1 MNSIFLFLSI
11 CFLFIF
17 LIGRVLEKIRVP
29 WVFAALLLG
38 AMLSFPNPFSGILV
52 SEPFVFMAELGMYF
66 LLFMIGM
73 ELNFDELRKSGNFIF
88 KATFF
93 IIFLEAIFGSFLIHF
108 AFNYSWFISFLV
120 SLSFATVGEA
130 ILIPILDEFKIV
142 NTKLGQ
148 SIIGIGVFDDI
159 IEMLLLL
166 IVSVFISTH
175 ETGRIITVI
184 ASLFLLFLL
193 TIGFR
198 GLKKQG
204 EIFRF
209 KNIQTLF
216 FFAIIV
222 FLLFIGIGSLADAA
236 PIGAIL
242 AGISLR
248 NFLPKKRLE
257 LIDSEVKAMAY
268 GLFVP
273 IFFLWVGSTIDFNHV
288 ISFPLAI
295 LSVVLVSNGAKLAG
309 SYLIGHK
316 ELGTKQSILL
326 GVGLSVRFSTSIVII
341 KILLD
346 SGLIDLNLYSI
357 IVASSI
363 VFKFV
368 IPVLFANLIDIWGL
382 GRKQSINP
390 LVQ

>member
-1 MNSIFLFLSI
+1 MNYV
-11 CFLFIF
+11 FIF
-17 LIGRVLEKIRVP
+17 LSTSFFFIFLVGRVLEKIRVP

-38 AMLSFPNPFSGILV
+38 AMLSFPNPFSNILV
-52 SEPFVFMAELGMYF
+52 SESFVFMAELGMYF

-73 ELNFDELRKSGNFIF
+73 ELDLDQLRKSGNFIF

-93 IIFLEAIFGSFLIHF
+93 IIFLEAILGSLLIHF
-108 AFNYSWFISFLV
+108 VFHYSWFISFLV

-130 ILIPILDEFKIV
+130 MLIPILDEFKIV
-142 NTKLGQ
+142 NTRLGQ
-148 SIIGIGVFDDI
+148 SIIGIGVLDDV

-166 IVSVFISTH
+166 TVSVFISTH
-175 ETGRIITVI
+175 EAGRIITVI

-204 EIFRF
+204 EIFKF

-222 FLLFIGIGSLADAA
+222 FLLFVGIGSFADAA

-242 AGISLR
+242 AGVSLR

-273 IFFLWVGSTIDFNHV
+273 IFFLWVGSTIDFNYV

-295 LSVVLVSNGAKLAG
+295 LAVVLVSKGAKLIGA
-309 SYLIGHK
+309 YIVGHK
-316 ELGTKQSILL
+316 ELGVKQSVLL
-326 GVGLSVRFSTSIVII
+326 GIGLSVRFSSSIVII

-368 IPVLFANLIDIWGL
+368 VPVLFSNLIDIWGV

-390 LVQ
+390 LIQ